1 MSKQPSGPTGFSSL
15 SMNDLMKMPFP
26 KKDVDI
32 PDPDEES
39 EPVGFQPVFPLHNA
53 AATKY
58 WTSPEQRDGIIQ
70 EYDRQLS
77 EQRAR
82 LRG

>member
-1 MSKQPSGPTGFSSL
+1 
-15 SMNDLMKMPFP
+15 MNDLMKMPFP

-39 EPVGFQPVFPLHNA
+39 DPVGFQPVFPLHNA
-53 AATKY
+53 AAAVSVQTKY

-82 LRG
+82 HRG